1 MTGPLRLATDLT
13 FPCVMGVL
21 NVTPDSFS
29 DGGLFAH
36 PEAALRQGVAMARD
50 GAAIVDVGGESTR
63 PGSDPVSVEQEVD
76 RVVPIVEALC
86 GKVAARVSVDTSKAE
101 VARRAL
107 AAGAAIVNDVTAL
120 RADPEMAGVA
130 AEAGCPICLMHM
142 LGAPK
147 TMQDDPRYDDVV
159 DEVLR
164 FLEERLAFAVAHG
177 VREEQV
183 LLDPGIGFGKTLEHN
198 LLLLR
203 RLDRFVALGR
213 PVVLGAS
220 RKRFLGAILEAEPQ
234 DRVFGTVATT
244 VMGAQ
249 AGAAVFRVHDVRPNV
264 EALRVTEAVRR
275 AGDG

>member
-1 MTGPLRLATDLT
+1 VDGPLRLAADLA

-29 DGGLFAH
+29 DGGLFVH
-36 PEAALRQGVAMARD
+36 PEAALRQGIAMAGD

-63 PGSDPVSVEQEVD
+63 PGSDPVSVEQEAG
-76 RVVPIVEALC
+76 RVVPIVEALH
-86 GKVAARVSVDTSKAE
+86 GKVAARISVDTSKAE

-107 AAGAAIVNDVTAL
+107 AAGATIVNDVTAL
-120 RADPEMAGVA
+120 RADPGMAGVA
-130 AEAGCPICLMHM
+130 ADAGCPVCLMHM

-159 DEVLR
+159 GEVLR
-164 FLEERLAFAVAHG
+164 FLEERLSFAVSQG

-203 RLDRFVALGR
+203 HLDRFVALGR
-213 PVVLGAS
+213 PVVLGTS
-220 RKRFLGAILEAEPQ
+220 RKRFLGAILDAEPQ
-234 DRVFGTVATT
+234 DRLFGTVATT
-244 VMGAQ
+244 VMGAL

-275 AGDG
+275 VGDG

>member
-1 MTGPLRLATDLT
+1 VNGPLRLATDLA

-29 DGGLFAH
+29 DGGLFVH
-36 PEAALRQGVAMARD
+36 PEAAVRQGVAMAD
-50 GAAIVDVGGESTR
+50 EGAAIVDIGGESTR
-63 PGSDPVSVEQEVD
+63 PGSDPVSVEQETG
-76 RVVPIVEALC
+76 RVVPIVEALR
-86 GKVAARVSVDTSKAE
+86 GKVAARISVDTSKAE

-107 AAGAAIVNDVTAL
+107 AAGASIVNDVTAL
-120 RADPEMAGVA
+120 RADPEMAGVVA
-130 AEAGCPICLMHM
+130 DAGCPVCLMHM
-142 LGAPK
+142 LRAPK
-147 TMQDDPRYDDVV
+147 TMQDDPLYDDVV

-164 FLEERLAFAVAHG
+164 FMEERLAFAVSEGIA
-177 VREEQV
+177 EEQV

-213 PVVLGAS
+213 PVVLGTS
-220 RKRFLGAILEAEPQ
+220 RKRFLGAILDTEPQ
-234 DRVFGTVATT
+234 GRLFGTVATT
-244 VMGAQ
+244 VMGAL
-249 AGAAVFRVHDVRPNV
+249 AGAAVFRVHDVKPNV

>member
-1 MTGPLRLATDLT
+1 MTGPLRLASDLA

-29 DGGLFAH
+29 DGGMFVH
-36 PEAALRQGVAMARD
+36 PEAALRQGVAMAGD
-50 GAAIVDVGGESTR
+50 GAAIVDIGGESTR
-63 PGSDPVSVEQEVD
+63 PGSDPVTVEQELG
-76 RVVPIVEALC
+76 RVVPIVEALS
-86 GKVAARVSVDTSKAE
+86 GRVAARISVDTSKAE

-107 AAGAAIVNDVTAL
+107 AAGAEIVNDVSAL
-120 RADPEMAGVA
+120 RVDPGMVEVV
-130 AEAGCPICLMHM
+130 AEAACPVCLMHM

-147 TMQDDPRYDDVV
+147 TMQADPRYENVV

-164 FLEERLAFAVAHG
+164 FLEERLAFAVAAG

-203 RLDRFVALGR
+203 HLDRFTVLGR
-213 PVVLGAS
+213 PVVLGTS
-220 RKRFLGAILEAEPQ
+220 RKRFLGAILDAEPQ
-234 DRVFGTVATT
+234 DRLIGTVATT
-244 VMGAQ
+244 VMGAL

-264 EALRVTEAVRR
+264 EALRVTEAVRY
-275 AGDG
+275 ADDQ